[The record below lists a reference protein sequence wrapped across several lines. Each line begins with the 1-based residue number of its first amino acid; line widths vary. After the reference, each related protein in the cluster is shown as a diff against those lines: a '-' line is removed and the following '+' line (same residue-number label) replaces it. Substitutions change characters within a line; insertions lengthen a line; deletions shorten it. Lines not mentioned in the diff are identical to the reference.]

1 MNGEIGMNEKII
13 LALGFFDGVHMGH
26 TALLR
31 ACVSLAQQNNCRAG
45 VVTFGNHP
53 DKLVMGTEPGLIN
66 TLSDRERLL
75 RQNGIQEVI
84 VFPFDRK
91 LKAMPWRDFI
101 AMLMEKHHAAGFVC
115 GEDFHF
121 GKQGQGRA
129 QLLRQACAEMGI
141 PCQVVPQQ
149 RIDGITVS
157 STHIRHLMET
167 GHMSQAVRFLGHPHI
182 LTGKVVHGFQLGRKL
197 GIPTANLMLP
207 KELVVPMFGVY
218 ASMALVDGVRYPA
231 VTNIGTRPT
240 VAGIGITVE
249 TWILEYSGDLYN
261 QELTLEFYQFLR
273 PERKFSSLEAMQ
285 QEIMRDAEKARKILT
300 SHL

>member
-1 MNGEIGMNEKII
+1 MNEKII

-26 TALLR
+26 SALLR
-31 ACVSLAQQNNCRAG
+31 ACVSLANQNNCRAG

-53 DKLVMGTEPGLIN
+53 DKLVMGAEPGLIN

-101 AMLMEKHHAAGFVC
+101 AMLMKDYNAAGFVC

-129 QLLRQACAEMGI
+129 QLLLQACAEMGI
-141 PCQVVPQQ
+141 PCEVVPQQ
-149 RIDGITVS
+149 RIDDITVS

-182 LTGKVVHGFQLGRKL
+182 LTGKVVPGFQLGRKL

-218 ASMALVDGVRYPA
+218 ASAAVVDGVRYGA

-249 TWILEYSGDLYN
+249 TWLLDYSGDLYGR
-261 QELTLEFYQFLR
+261 EITLEFYQFLR
-273 PERKFSSLEAMQ
+273 PEQKFTTLEAMQ
-285 QEIMRDAEKARKILT
+285 QEIFRNAAEAREILKT
-300 SHL
+300 VV